1 MSTNLRSDPPAQ
13 PAPARRRLFRGEA
26 SRTAIKLAIASVIVG
41 GILAFLG
48 VSPIGFW
55 RSVFDSFKNLLSF
68 IGDSAW
74 EIVVN
79 LSTYLVFGALIVVPV
94 WLVMRLLSNR
104 RR

>member
-41 GILAFLG
+41 GAFLG